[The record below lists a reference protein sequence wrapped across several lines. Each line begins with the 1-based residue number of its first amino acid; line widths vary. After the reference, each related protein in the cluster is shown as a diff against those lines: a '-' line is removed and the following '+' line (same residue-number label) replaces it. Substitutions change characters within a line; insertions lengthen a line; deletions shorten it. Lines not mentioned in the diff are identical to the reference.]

1 MYPILKDTDFKCN
14 IDFQKFWVKIPKIGH
29 FGPKSIN
36 FLILTKFCMYS
47 ISTVLISNML
57 FALKDFELKSP
68 NLGILG
74 QEALTLILTKIRM
87 CPILK
92 VLLSNLTLVLK
103 NLSLNPKIRPSELFN
118 RPSELFN
125 RPSKLFNRPSELFNR
140 PSKFF
145 NRPSKLFN
153 LNRIILLL
161 LFFGGAYFNYYIW
174 TKIHKFGN
182 NGTKLI
188 NASWGNFV

>member
-1 MYPILKDTDFKCN
+1 MISNAQIWAFWAKKYQIFELNEILHVPYFKDTDFKCN

-57 FALKDFELKSP
+57 FVLKDFELKSP

-103 NLSLNPKIRPSELFN
+103 GEILFRCWFYVCFLISIMILSWRMFQLMGFFSERPGLS
-118 RPSELFN
+118 
-125 RPSKLFNRPSELFNR
+125 SKQ
-140 PSKFF
+140 
-145 NRPSKLFN
+145 
-153 LNRIILLL
+153 
-161 LFFGGAYFNYYIW
+161 
-174 TKIHKFGN
+174 
-182 NGTKLI
+182 
-188 NASWGNFV
+188 

>member
-1 MYPILKDTDFKCN
+1 MYPILKDTDFNCN

-125 RPSKLFNRPSELFNR
+125 RPSKLFNRPS
-140 PSKFF
+140 
-145 NRPSKLFN
+145 KLFN

-182 NGTKLI
+182 NETKLI